1 MLKGSADVVK
11 YRVGVLKYY
20 TSKWTGER
28 EERLV
33 APPPPPLLSPG
44 FDFRTW
50 GPFLEVSGNLMGPKP
65 YFKMKI

>member
-33 APPPPPLLSPG
+33 APPPPHYCSPG
-44 FDFRTW
+44 SIF
-50 GPFLEVSGNLMGPKP
+50 GPGAHFLKFPVT
-65 YFKMKI
+65 

>member
-11 YRVGVLKYY
+11 CRIGVLKYY

-28 EERLV
+28 EERPV
-33 APPPPPLLSPG
+33 APPPLFPG

>member
-20 TSKWTGER
+20 TSKWTEER

-33 APPPPPLLSPG
+33 APPLLFPG

>member
-1 MLKGSADVVK
+1 MLWNIESVYWNIIPVNGQ
-11 YRVGVLKYY
+11 G
-20 TSKWTGER
+20 TGER

-33 APPPPPLLSPG
+33 APPPLFPG